1 MIVKYV
7 KEINTLNMLF
17 LLTYVYESPSF
28 SEIRKKRHHY
38 DTLCLQL
45 CVRHGIC
52 VSIDCQ
58 SL

>member
-17 LLTYVYESPSF
+17 LYTYVYESLSF
-28 SEIRKKRHHY
+28 SEIPKKQHHY
-38 DTLCLQL
+38 GTLCLQL
-45 CVRHGIC
+45 CVRRGIC
-52 VSIDCQ
+52 VGIGCQ